1 MNARAA
7 RVFEPDHWHSR
18 LDSQIHHLA
27 DFLRVGF
34 GETAPKHGEVLGKQ
48 IHWPTIDQGVTSHYA
63 VPQDLLFPHSKVRA
77 TVGHIPIEFHK
88 RPLIHQE
95 VDALTGG
102 ELAFLVLY
110 IDAFLPATRL
120 GFGSHPQEALG
131 LGFAGHG
138 DQKWFLE

>member
-1 MNARAA
+1 
-7 RVFEPDHWHSR
+7 
-18 LDSQIHHLA
+18 
-27 DFLRVGF
+27 
-34 GETAPKHGEVLGKQ
+34 
-48 IHWPTIDQGVTSHYA
+48 VTSNHT

-95 VDALTGG
+95 VDALAGG

-120 GFGSHPQEALG
+120 GFGSHPQEELG

-138 DQKWFLE
+138 IRSGFWDEERDGVKRP